1 MGTYAEYNGKVYPA
15 AIRNGKCRLRSGED
29 ESGFVE
35 LIDLGGNIHHDLFVK
50 EVALD
55 EIDALFELKYKIV
68 YKGKEYSPFSI
79 GKLVIDQ
86 GKIMLFSNNAKD
98 VEDNGFQKQEPFVF
112 KKEVAIDEIDC
123 LIEIKE
129 PMLDFS
135 SLPTETKVIPND
147 EIEAYWEELKC
158 PLVI

>member
-1 MGTYAEYNGKVYPA
+1 
-15 AIRNGKCRLRSGED
+15 
-29 ESGFVE
+29 
-35 LIDLGGNIHHDLFVK
+35 
-50 EVALD
+50 
-55 EIDALFELKYKIV
+55 
-68 YKGKEYSPFSI
+68 
-79 GKLVIDQ
+79 
-86 GKIMLFSNNAKD
+86 MLFSKDPKD
-98 VEDNGFQKQEPFVF
+98 VEDNAFEKKEQFVF
-112 KKEVAIDEIDC
+112 KKEVAIDEIDS

>member
-15 AIRNGKCRLRSGED
+15 TIRNGKCRLRSSD
-29 ESGFVE
+29 HESGFVE

-50 EVALD
+50 EVTLD

-79 GKLVIDQ
+79 GKLVIDR

-112 KKEVAIDEIDC
+112 KKEVAIDEMIRWSRLRNRC
-123 LIEIKE
+123 LILAACQRKRRSYRMMKSRRTGRI
-129 PMLDFS
+129 
-135 SLPTETKVIPND
+135 
-147 EIEAYWEELKC
+147 
-158 PLVI
+158 